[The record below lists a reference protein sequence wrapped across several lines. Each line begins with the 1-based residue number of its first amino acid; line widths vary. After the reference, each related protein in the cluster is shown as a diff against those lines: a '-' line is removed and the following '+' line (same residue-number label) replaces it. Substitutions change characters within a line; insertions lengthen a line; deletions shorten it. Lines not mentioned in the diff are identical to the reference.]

1 MSNDLASKPDCT
13 CVHIFI
19 SGKVQGVGYRF
30 ATKQQAQKLGI
41 NGWVSNLPDGRVEAV
56 LAGDRSAVQQMIQWC
71 RLGPTAAVVKNV
83 IVEEIEPKKIK
94 GFTIK

>member
-1 MSNDLASKPDCT
+1 MSKDLTAKPDYI

-30 ATKQQAQKLGI
+30 STRQQAQKLGI

-56 LAGDRSAVQQMIQWC
+56 LAGDRRAIEQMIQWC
-71 RLGPTAAVVKNV
+71 RIGPAAAVVQNLT
-83 IVEEIEPKKIK
+83 VEEIESKVIN